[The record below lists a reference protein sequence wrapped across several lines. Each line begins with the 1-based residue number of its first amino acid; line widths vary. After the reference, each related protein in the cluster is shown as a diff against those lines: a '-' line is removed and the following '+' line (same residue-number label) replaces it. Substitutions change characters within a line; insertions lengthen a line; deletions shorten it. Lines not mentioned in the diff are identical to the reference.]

1 MSEEMTT
8 DQKRVQDFLARS
20 DRHNITLDE
29 LGDAGLAF
37 VRSVG
42 WDNKSELEILAL
54 ICSELVEALES
65 ATEGDF
71 EVEVADVFL
80 RTTNYLRM
88 MYPVVHIDSQVRL
101 RVNVIRVLSLGKDS
115 IKSNA
120 IAKALSFIKE
130 AMNASRKMDEQLTPD
145 MVLWV
150 LAVMHPWFSIS
161 TACRKLELSVERGTR
176 GRVK

>member
-8 DQKRVQDFLARS
+8 DQKRVQEFLART
-20 DRHNITLDE
+20 DIANITLDE
-29 LGDAGLAF
+29 LGDAALAF

-54 ICSELVEALES
+54 ICSELIEALES
-65 ATEGDF
+65 TADYEF
-71 EVEVADVFL
+71 EEEVADVFL

-101 RVNVIRVLSLGKDS
+101 RVNVIRVLSLGKGS
-115 IKSNA
+115 VKSNA

-150 LAVMHPWFSIS
+150 LAVMRPWFSII

-176 GRVK
+176 GMLK